1 MAATAAHLVDRVI
14 PEITPIRQWVFSLP
28 HRIRYLCAYDPE
40 TTTAVRR
47 ILVRAVTGFY
57 CRHGKRLDL
66 PRPQPGAVI
75 FEQRYHYNHNAET

>member
-14 PEITPIRQWVFSLP
+14 PEIAPIRQWVLSLP

-47 ILVRAVTGFY
+47 LLVRAVTGLPAPTAVAQDASA
-57 CRHGKRLDL
+57 CRAHS
-66 PRPQPGAVI
+66 PAP
-75 FEQRYHYNHNAET
+75 